1 MPNQPTVGV
10 ILSGCGVFDGS
21 EIHEAVATLLALDQR
36 GAAVRCLAP
45 SRTFDVIDHL
55 TKQPTGEQR
64 NTLTESA
71 RIARGQIT
79 DLAEVRGD
87 EFDALALPG
96 GFGAAKNLCTFAADG
111 PDCSIDPH
119 VERVLR
125 VAHEAG
131 KPLGFACIAP
141 AVAARVFGEL
151 GITLTIGHDADTAA
165 GLEKLGARHA
175 ARDVEDIAL
184 DQTQHIVSTPAYME
198 AESVKDVFVG
208 IDKMIAQLL
217 SWVREPAGV

>member
-1 MPNQPTVGV
+1 MPEQPTVGV

-45 SRTFDVIDHL
+45 SRPFDVIDH
-55 TKQPTGEQR
+55 TTGKPTGEQR
-64 NTLTESA
+64 NTLTEAA
-71 RIARGQIT
+71 RIARGDIT

-96 GFGAAKNLCTFAADG
+96 GFGAAKNLCSFAADG

-125 VAHEAG
+125 AAHDAG
-131 KPLGFACIAP
+131 KPLAFACIAP
-141 AVAARVFGEL
+141 AVAARAFTDL
-151 GITLTIGHDADTAA
+151 GLTLTIGHDAETAA
-165 GLEKLGARHA
+165 GLETLGATHA
-175 ARDVEDIAL
+175 ARDVGDIAI
-184 DQTQHIVSTPAYME
+184 DQQHHVVSTPAYME
-198 AESVKDVFVG
+198 AKSVKGVFVG

-217 SWVREPAGV
+217 TWVREPAGV